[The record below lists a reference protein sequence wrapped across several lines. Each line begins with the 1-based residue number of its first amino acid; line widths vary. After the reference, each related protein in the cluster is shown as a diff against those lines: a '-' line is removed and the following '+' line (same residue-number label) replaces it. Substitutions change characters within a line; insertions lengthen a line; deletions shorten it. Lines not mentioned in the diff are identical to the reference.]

1 MPENSK
7 GGSMTRIALIP
18 IAALVTT
25 LVTAPVAA
33 QTQGAK
39 PQSPAAP
46 ASASKGDAPKLNQG
60 TPPAA
65 RKRGPSMASVDA
77 RHCLQLATNM
87 AVHQCA
93 EKYRPR

>member
-1 MPENSK
+1 
-7 GGSMTRIALIP
+7 MTRIALIP
-18 IAALVTT
+18 IAALVAA
-25 LVTAPVAA
+25 LAAPAAA
-33 QTQGAK
+33 QTQEAR

-46 ASASKGDAPKLNQG
+46 VSASKGDAPKLNQG